1 MQDLAVTLVQPDL
14 QWEDP
19 EANRAAI
26 AKLLAEAPSTD
37 LHVLP
42 ETFTSGFT
50 MEPARAAEAMDG
62 PTVTWMQELAA
73 ARGGAIAGSLAVR
86 SGDAFVNRLVF
97 AHPDGSIDYYDKRHL
112 FRMSAEHERYSR
124 GHQRTVVN
132 FRGWRI
138 LLQVCY
144 DLRFPVFSRNRA
156 DYDLVLYVANW
167 PSARRR
173 AWRALLPARAIEN
186 MAYCIG
192 VSRVGTDG
200 NGVHYAGDSAAYS
213 FLGESLADCGDE
225 IATATLTCKGDA
237 LVRFREKFPAHLD
250 ADDFDL
256 AL

>member
-1 MQDLAVTLVQPDL
+1 MQDLTITLVQPDL
-14 QWEDP
+14 QWENA
-19 EANRAAI
+19 EANRRAIGELLDETPAA
-26 AKLLAEAPSTD
+26 D

-62 PTVTWMQELAA
+62 ATVTWLSELAA
-73 ARGGAIAGSLAVR
+73 ARGGAVAGSLAVKD
-86 SGDAFVNRLVF
+86 GANFVNRLVF
-97 AHPDGSIDYYDKRHL
+97 AHPDGTVDYYDKRHL
-112 FRMSAEHERYSR
+112 FRMSAENERYSR
-124 GHQRTVVN
+124 GSDRVVVN
-132 FRGWRI
+132 FKGWRI

-156 DYDLVLYVANW
+156 DYDLVIYVANW

-186 MAYCIG
+186 MAYCVG

-213 FLGESLADCGDE
+213 FLGESLADCGDA
-225 IATATLTCKGDA
+225 ITTATVTCKGPA
-237 LVRFREKFPAHLD
+237 LERFREKFPAHLD

>member
-1 MQDLAVTLVQPDL
+1 MQDLTVTLVQPDL
-14 QWEDP
+14 QWEDA
-19 EANRAAI
+19 EANRIAI
-26 AKLLAEAPSTD
+26 GELLSEVPPAD

-50 MEPARAAEAMDG
+50 MEPARAAEGMEG
-62 PTVTWMQELAA
+62 PTVTWMRELAA
-73 ARGGAIAGSLAVR
+73 ARGGAIAGSLAVK
-86 SGDAFVNRLVF
+86 SGSDFVNRLVF
-97 AHPDGSIDYYDKRHL
+97 AHPDGTIDHYDKRHL
-112 FRMSAEHERYSR
+112 FRMSAEHERYTR
-124 GHQRTVVN
+124 GRQRTVVD

-144 DLRFPVFSRNRA
+144 DLRFPVFSRNRD
-156 DYDLVLYVANW
+156 DYDLLLYVANW

-186 MAYCIG
+186 LAYCVG

-213 FLGESLADCGDE
+213 FLGESLADCGDA
-225 IATATLTCKGDA
+225 ISTATVTCKGDA
-237 LVRFREKFPAHLD
+237 LRRFREKFPAQLD